1 MKWRIALCTILMA
14 VGTLAAVGQSP
25 TSSTPSSCPEG
36 LVCITREAAQKAL
49 EAGDKA
55 KALEAELATQKQAY
69 EKMRDALNDMRI
81 QFASVSGENTALRQN
96 AVSDRAI
103 IEVLLKATKK
113 KCFPLSICF

>member
-1 MKWRIALCTILMA
+1 MRLCGVLVIFLI
-14 VGTLAAVGQSP
+14 VFAAGVRGQ
-25 TSSTPSSCPEG
+25 TPQAECPSG
-36 LVCITREAAQKAL
+36 MICLTREAAQKAL

-81 QFASVSGENTALRQN
+81 QFASVSGENTALKQN

>member
-1 MKWRIALCTILMA
+1 MKWIFIAVTCLCIFA
-14 VGTLAAVGQSP
+14 VDATAQAV
-25 TSSTPSSCPEG
+25 PSDCPAG
-36 LVCITREAAQKAL
+36 MICLTREAAQKAL

-55 KALEAELATQKQAY
+55 KALEAELAAQKQAY

-96 AVSDRAI
+96 AVQDRAI

-113 KCFPLSICF
+113 KCMPFSVCF